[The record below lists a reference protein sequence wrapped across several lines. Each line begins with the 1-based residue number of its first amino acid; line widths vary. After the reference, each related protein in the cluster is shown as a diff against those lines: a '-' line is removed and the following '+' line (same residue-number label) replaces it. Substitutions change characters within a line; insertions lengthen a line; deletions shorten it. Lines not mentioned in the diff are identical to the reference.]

1 MSRTPGGNRLLWR
14 WASYDFANSAFPTV
28 IETFVFAAYFT
39 RQVAADPVTGSAQ
52 WGLAVGL
59 AGLAVALL
67 APLVGAI
74 ADHGGGQRRWLAA
87 TTALCVLPT
96 AALWWVTPHS
106 PHVVTALLLVGV
118 ATIGMELA
126 SVFYN
131 ALLPRLAPPEQIGRW
146 SGWGWG
152 LGYAGGLLCLLLAL
166 FGLVR
171 EGAWLPLPRGD
182 ASHVRATFVLT
193 AVWFALFALPLLTA
207 RLPGRVS
214 GRLSG
219 HPGGHDADGR
229 FALAAS
235 LRELWHTLRGLP
247 RQGPLL
253 RFLIA
258 RMLYTD
264 GLATLFAFGGVYAA
278 GTFAMSESQVLA
290 FGIGLNVTAGI
301 GAVAFA
307 QLDDRIGSRR
317 TIVIALAALLACGA
331 GALLAPTAT
340 GFWAAGLALGIFV
353 GPAQAAS
360 RSLLA
365 RMAPPEQRNQLFGLF
380 TLSGKAT
387 AFLGPMLV
395 GMVTLVSGSQRIGM
409 AVILGLWLAGLALL
423 LTVPADRKG

>member
-1 MSRTPGGNRLLWR
+1 VSAPANNGLLWR
-14 WASYDFANSAFPTV
+14 WAFYDFANSAFPTV

-39 RQVAADPVTGSAQ
+39 RQVAADPVTGAAQ
-52 WGLAVGL
+52 WGMAVGL
-59 AGLAVALL
+59 AGLVVALL
-67 APLVGAI
+67 GPVMGAI

-106 PHVVTALLLVGV
+106 PHVLGALLLVGI
-118 ATIGMELA
+118 ATVGIELG
-126 SVFYN
+126 SVVYN
-131 ALLPRLAPPEQIGRW
+131 ALLPRLAPPHQLGRW

-152 LGYAGGLLCLLLAL
+152 LGYAGGLLCLVLAL

-193 AVWFALFALPLLTA
+193 AVWFAVFALPLLTA
-207 RLPGRVS
+207 RLPGREAG
-214 GRLSG
+214 GRLELG
-219 HPGGHDADGR
+219 
-229 FALAAS
+229 AS
-235 LRELWHTLRGLP
+235 LRDLARTLRGLP

-301 GAVAFA
+301 GAAAFA
-307 QLDDRIGSRR
+307 HLDDRIGSRA
-317 TIVIALAALLACGA
+317 TIVIALLALLVCSA
-331 GALLAPTAT
+331 GALLAPDATA
-340 GFWAAGLALGIFV
+340 FWVAGLALGVFV

-365 RMAPPEQRNQLFGLF
+365 RMAPEDQRNQLFGLF

-395 GMVTLVSGSQRIGM
+395 GMATLASGSQRVGM
-409 AVILGLWLAGLALL
+409 AVIPVLWLTGLALL
-423 LTVPADRKG
+423 LTVPPDRPKNH

>member
-1 MSRTPGGNRLLWR
+1 MTATAAVPARTGLLRR
-14 WASYDFANSAFPTV
+14 WALYDFANSAFPTV

-39 RQVAADPVTGSAQ
+39 RQVAPDAISGAAL

-67 APLVGAI
+67 GPVVGAI
-74 ADHGGGQRRWLAA
+74 ADHGGGLRRWLLG

-96 AALWWVTPHS
+96 AALWWVLPNS
-106 PHVVTALLLVGV
+106 PHLVGALLLVGL

-126 SVFYN
+126 SIFYN
-131 ALLPRLAPPEQIGRW
+131 ALLPRLAPAERIGRW

-166 FGLVR
+166 LGFVR
-171 EGAWLPLPRGD
+171 EGAWFPLPRDD
-182 ASHVRATFVLT
+182 ASHVRATFVLA
-193 AVWFALFALPLLTA
+193 AVWFGLFALPLLTA
-207 RLPGRVS
+207 RLPGRAAS
-214 GRLSG
+214 AGRVELK
-219 HPGGHDADGR
+219 
-229 FALAAS
+229 AS

-278 GTFAMSESQVLA
+278 GTFAMTESQVLA
-290 FGIGLNVTAGI
+290 FGIGLNVTAGL

-307 QLDDRIGSRR
+307 HLDDRIGSRN
-317 TIVIALAALLACGA
+317 TIVIALLALIVTSAGTLLAQSV
-331 GALLAPTAT
+331 TA
-340 GFWAAGLALGIFV
+340 FWVAGLALGIFV

-365 RMAPPEQRNQLFGLF
+365 RMAPAEQRNQLFGLF

-387 AFLGPMLV
+387 AFLGPLLV
-395 GMVTLVSGSQRIGM
+395 GAVTLASGSQRVGM
-409 AVILGLWLAGLALL
+409 AVILGLWLAGLALM
-423 LTVPADRKG
+423 LTVPADRPNAHG

>member
-1 MSRTPGGNRLLWR
+1 MTARDLPARTGLLRR
-14 WASYDFANSAFPTV
+14 WALYDFANSAFPTV

-39 RQVAADPVTGSAQ
+39 RQVAPDAVIGSAL
-52 WGLAVGL
+52 WGMTVGI
-59 AGLAVALL
+59 AGLMVALL
-67 APLVGAI
+67 GPICGAI
-74 ADHGGGQRRWLAA
+74 ADHGGRLRRWLIA

-106 PHVVTALLLVGV
+106 PQLVGALLLVGL

-131 ALLPRLAPPEQIGRW
+131 ALLPRLAPADRIGRW

-166 FGLVR
+166 LGFVR
-171 EGAWLPLPRGD
+171 EGAWFPLPRGD
-182 ASHVRATFVLT
+182 ASHVRATFVLA

-207 RLPGRVS
+207 RLPGREPPAA
-214 GRLSG
+214 GTG
-219 HPGGHDADGR
+219 HVQ
-229 FALAAS
+229 LKAS

-253 RFLIA
+253 RFLVA

-278 GTFAMSESQVLA
+278 GTFAMTESQVLA
-290 FGIGLNVTAGI
+290 FGIGLNVTAGL

-307 QLDDRIGSRR
+307 HLDDHLGSRN
-317 TIVIALAALLACGA
+317 TIVIALLALLVAGA
-331 GALLAPTAT
+331 GTLLAQSVTA
-340 GFWAAGLALGIFV
+340 FWVTGLALGIFV

-365 RMAPPEQRNQLFGLF
+365 RMAPEAQRNQLFGLF

-387 AFLGPMLV
+387 AFLGPLLV
-395 GMVTLVSGSQRIGM
+395 GAVTLASGSQRVGM
-409 AVILGLWLAGLALL
+409 TVILGLWLVGLVLL
-423 LTVPADRKG
+423 LTVPADRPNHRE

>member
-1 MSRTPGGNRLLWR
+1 MSGDAPARAGLLWR
-14 WASYDFANSAFPTV
+14 WALFDFANSAFPTV

-39 RQVAADPVTGSAQ
+39 RQVAADPVTGAAQ

-67 APLVGAI
+67 GPVVGAI
-74 ADHGGGQRRWLAA
+74 ADHGGGQRRWLTA
-87 TTALCVLPT
+87 TTALCVSPT

-106 PHVVTALLLVGV
+106 PHAVAALAAVGV
-118 ATIGMELA
+118 ATVGIELG

-131 ALLPRLAPPEQIGRW
+131 ALLPRLAPPEQLGRW

-171 EGAWLPLPRGD
+171 EGAWLALPRQD
-182 ASHVRATFVLT
+182 SSHVRATFVL
-193 AVWFALFALPLLTA
+193 AAAWFALFALPLLTA
-207 RLPGRVS
+207 RLPGR
-214 GRLSG
+214 
-219 HPGGHDADGR
+219 DADGR
-229 FALAAS
+229 FEPRAS
-235 LRELWHTLRGLP
+235 LRELWRTLRGLP

-253 RFLIA
+253 RFLVA

-278 GTFAMSESQVLA
+278 GTFAMTESQVLA

-301 GAVAFA
+301 GAAAFA
-307 QLDDRIGSRR
+307 HLDDRIGSRA
-317 TIVIALAALLACGA
+317 TIVIALLALLVCGA
-331 GALLAPTAT
+331 GALLAPSA
-340 GFWAAGLALGIFV
+340 GAFWVAGLALGVFV

-365 RMAPPEQRNQLFGLF
+365 RMAPQEQRNQLFGLF

-395 GMVTLVSGSQRIGM
+395 GMVTLASGSQRVGM
-409 AVILGLWLAGLALL
+409 TVILGLWLAGLALL
-423 LTVPADRKG
+423 LTVPADRPGGRG

>member
-1 MSRTPGGNRLLWR
+1 VSAPANNGVLWR

-39 RQVAADPVTGSAQ
+39 RQVAADPVTGAAQ
-52 WGLAVGL
+52 WGMAVGL
-59 AGLAVALL
+59 AGLVVALL
-67 APLVGAI
+67 GPVMGAI

-106 PHVVTALLLVGV
+106 PHVLGALLLVGV
-118 ATIGMELA
+118 ATVGIELG
-126 SVFYN
+126 SVIYN
-131 ALLPRLAPPEQIGRW
+131 ALLPRLAPPEQLGRW

-152 LGYAGGLLCLLLAL
+152 LGYAGGLLCLVLAL

-193 AVWFALFALPLLTA
+193 AVWFAVFALPLLTA
-207 RLPGRVS
+207 RLPGREVG
-214 GRLSG
+214 GRLEL
-219 HPGGHDADGR
+219 R
-229 FALAAS
+229 AS
-235 LRELWHTLRGLP
+235 LRDLARTLRGLP

-301 GAVAFA
+301 GAAAFA
-307 QLDDRIGSRR
+307 HLDDRIGSRA
-317 TIVIALAALLACGA
+317 TIVIALLALLACGA
-331 GALLAPTAT
+331 GALLAPNATA
-340 GFWAAGLALGIFV
+340 FWGAGLALGVFV

-395 GMVTLVSGSQRIGM
+395 GMATLASGSQRVGM
-409 AVILGLWLAGLALL
+409 AVIPALWLAGLALL
-423 LTVPADRKG
+423 MSVPSDRPKNH

>member
-1 MSRTPGGNRLLWR
+1 MSAPTQNGLLWR

-39 RQVAADPVTGSAQ
+39 RQVAADPVTGAAQ

-67 APLVGAI
+67 GPVVGAI

-87 TTALCVLPT
+87 ATALCVLPT
-96 AALWWVTPHS
+96 AALWWVTPHA
-106 PHVVTALLLVGV
+106 PHVVGALLLVGV
-118 ATIGMELA
+118 ATVGMELA

-131 ALLPRLAPPEQIGRW
+131 ALLPRLAPAGQIGRW

-171 EGAWLPLPRGD
+171 EGAWLALPRDD

-193 AVWFALFALPLLTA
+193 AVWFAVFALPLLTA
-207 RLPGRVS
+207 RLPGRES
-214 GRLSG
+214 N
-219 HPGGHDADGR
+219 GR
-229 FALAAS
+229 FELGAS
-235 LRELWHTLRGLP
+235 LRDLGRTLRGLP

-278 GTFAMSESQVLA
+278 GTFAMSEAQVLA
-290 FGIGLNVTAGI
+290 FGIGLNVTAGL

-307 QLDDRIGSRR
+307 HLDDRIGSRA
-317 TIVIALAALLACGA
+317 TIVIALLALLVCGA
-331 GALLAPTAT
+331 GALLAPNATA
-340 GFWAAGLALGIFV
+340 FWVAGLALGVFV

-365 RMAPPEQRNQLFGLF
+365 RMAPEDQRNQLFGLF

-395 GMVTLVSGSQRIGM
+395 GMVTLAAGSQRVGM
-409 AVILGLWLAGLALL
+409 AVIPALWLAGLALL
-423 LTVPADRKG
+423 LTVPADRR

>member
-1 MSRTPGGNRLLWR
+1 MSAATQNGLLWR

-39 RQVAADPVTGSAQ
+39 RQVAADPVTGAAQ

-67 APLVGAI
+67 GPVVGAI

-87 TTALCVLPT
+87 ATALCVLPT
-96 AALWWVTPHS
+96 AALWWVTPHA
-106 PHVVTALLLVGV
+106 PHVVGALLLVGV

-131 ALLPRLAPPEQIGRW
+131 ALLPRLAPAGQIGRW

-171 EGAWLPLPRGD
+171 EGAWLALPRDD

-193 AVWFALFALPLLTA
+193 AVWFAVFALPLLTA
-207 RLPGRVS
+207 RLPGRES
-214 GRLSG
+214 K
-219 HPGGHDADGR
+219 GR
-229 FALAAS
+229 FELGAS
-235 LRELWHTLRGLP
+235 LRDLGRALRGLP

-278 GTFAMSESQVLA
+278 GTFAMSEAQVLA
-290 FGIGLNVTAGI
+290 FGIGLNVTAGL

-307 QLDDRIGSRR
+307 HLDDRIGSRA
-317 TIVIALAALLACGA
+317 TIVIALLALLVCGA
-331 GALLAPTAT
+331 GALLAPNATA
-340 GFWAAGLALGIFV
+340 FWVAGLALGVFV

-365 RMAPPEQRNQLFGLF
+365 RMAPEDQRNQLFGLF

-395 GMVTLVSGSQRIGM
+395 GMVTLAAGSQRVGM
-409 AVILGLWLAGLALL
+409 AVIPALWLAGLALL
-423 LTVPADRKG
+423 LTVPADRR

>member
-1 MSRTPGGNRLLWR
+1 MSVPVGGQANNGLLWR

-39 RQVAADPVTGSAQ
+39 RQVAADPVTGAAQ

-67 APLVGAI
+67 GPVVGAI
-74 ADHGGGQRRWLAA
+74 ADHGGGQRRWLTA

-106 PHVVTALLLVGV
+106 PHVLGALLLVGV
-118 ATIGMELA
+118 ATVGMELA

-131 ALLPRLAPPEQIGRW
+131 ALLPRLAPAGQIGRW

-171 EGAWLPLPRGD
+171 EGAWLTLPRDD

-193 AVWFALFALPLLTA
+193 AVWFAVFALPLLTA
-207 RLPGRVS
+207 RLPGRA
-214 GRLSG
+214 
-219 HPGGHDADGR
+219 ADGR
-229 FALAAS
+229 VELGAS
-235 LRELWHTLRGLP
+235 LRDLGHTLRGLP
-247 RQGPLL
+247 KQGPLL

-278 GTFAMSESQVLA
+278 GTFAMNEAQVLA

-307 QLDDRIGSRR
+307 QLDDRIGSRA
-317 TIVIALAALLACGA
+317 TIVIALLALLVCGA
-331 GALLAPTAT
+331 GALLAPNATA
-340 GFWAAGLALGIFV
+340 FWVAGLALGVFV

-360 RSLLA
+360 HSLLA
-365 RMAPPEQRNQLFGLF
+365 RMAPEDQRNQLFGLF

-395 GMVTLVSGSQRIGM
+395 GMVTLSAGSQRVGM
-409 AVILGLWLAGLALL
+409 AVIPLLWLAGLALL
-423 LTVPADRKG
+423 LTVPTDRPGKLNRP

>member
-1 MSRTPGGNRLLWR
+1 MAPTRNGLLWR

-39 RQVAADPVTGSAQ
+39 RQVAADPVTGAAQ

-67 APLVGAI
+67 GPVVGAI

-106 PHVVTALLLVGV
+106 PHVLSALLAVGV
-118 ATIGMELA
+118 ATIGIELA

-131 ALLPRLAPPEQIGRW
+131 ALLPRLAPPGQIGRW

-152 LGYAGGLLCLLLAL
+152 FGYAGGLLCLLLAL

-171 EGAWLPLPRGD
+171 DGAWLALPRED

-207 RLPGRVS
+207 RLPGRDT
-214 GRLSG
+214 G
-219 HPGGHDADGR
+219 GR
-229 FALAAS
+229 FELGAS
-235 LRELWHTLRGLP
+235 LRDLWHTLRGLP

-253 RFLIA
+253 RFLVA

-307 QLDDRIGSRR
+307 HLDDRIGSRR
-317 TIVIALAALLACGA
+317 TIVIALVALLVCGA
-331 GALLAPTAT
+331 GALLAPTAA
-340 GFWAAGLALGIFV
+340 GFWAAGLALGVFV

-365 RMAPPEQRNQLFGLF
+365 HIAPPAQRNQLFGLF

-409 AVILGLWLAGLALL
+409 TVILGLWVAGLALL
-423 LTVPADRKG
+423 LTVPADRTR

>member
-1 MSRTPGGNRLLWR
+1 MSTSLRARTGLLWR
-14 WASYDFANSAFPTV
+14 WALYDFANSAFPTV

-39 RQVAADPVTGSAQ
+39 RQVAPDPVTGAAQ
-52 WGLAVGL
+52 WGTAVGL

-67 APLVGAI
+67 GPVVGAI
-74 ADHGGGQRRWLAA
+74 ADHGGGQRRWLTA

-106 PHVVTALLLVGV
+106 PHAASALLLVSV
-118 ATIGMELA
+118 ATVGIELA

-131 ALLPRLAPPEQIGRW
+131 ALLPRLAPPEQLGRW

-152 LGYAGGLLCLLLAL
+152 FGYAGGLLCLLLAL

-171 EGAWLPLPRGD
+171 EGAWLTLPRQD
-182 ASHVRATFVLT
+182 ASHVRATFVL
-193 AVWFALFALPLLTA
+193 AAAWFALFALPLLTA
-207 RLPGRVS
+207 RLPGRDV
-214 GRLSG
+214 
-219 HPGGHDADGR
+219 DGR
-229 FALAAS
+229 FELRAS

-278 GTFAMSESQVLA
+278 GTFDMSEPQVLA
-290 FGIGLNVTAGI
+290 FGIGLNVTAGV
-301 GAVAFA
+301 GAAAFA
-307 QLDDRIGSRR
+307 HLDDRIGSRA
-317 TIVIALAALLACGA
+317 TIVIALLALLVCGA
-331 GALLAPTAT
+331 GALLAPSASA
-340 GFWAAGLALGIFV
+340 FWVAGLALGIFV

-365 RMAPPEQRNQLFGLF
+365 RMAPQEQRNQLFGLF

-387 AFLGPMLV
+387 AFLGPVLV
-395 GMVTLVSGSQRIGM
+395 GMATLVSGSQRVGM
-409 AVILGLWLAGLALL
+409 TVILGLWLAGLALL
-423 LTVPADRKG
+423 LTVPADRPARRG

>member
-1 MSRTPGGNRLLWR
+1 MSAPANNSLLWR
-14 WASYDFANSAFPTV
+14 WAFYDFANSAFPTV

-39 RQVAADPVTGSAQ
+39 RQVAADPVTGAAQ
-52 WGLAVGL
+52 WGMAVGL
-59 AGLAVALL
+59 AGLVVALL
-67 APLVGAI
+67 GPVIGAI
-74 ADHGGGQRRWLAA
+74 TDHGGGQRRWLAA

-106 PHVVTALLLVGV
+106 PHVFGALLLVGI
-118 ATIGMELA
+118 ATVGIELG
-126 SVFYN
+126 SVVYN
-131 ALLPRLAPPEQIGRW
+131 ALLPRLAPPNQLGRW

-152 LGYAGGLLCLLLAL
+152 LGYAGGLLCLVLAL

-193 AVWFALFALPLLTA
+193 AVWFAVFALPLLTA
-207 RLPGRVS
+207 RLPGRASDSRVEI
-214 GRLSG
+214 G
-219 HPGGHDADGR
+219 
-229 FALAAS
+229 AS
-235 LRELWHTLRGLP
+235 LRDLGRTLRGLP

-301 GAVAFA
+301 GAAAFA
-307 QLDDRIGSRR
+307 HLDDRIGSRA
-317 TIVIALAALLACGA
+317 TIVIALLALLACGA
-331 GALLAPTAT
+331 GALLAPNATA
-340 GFWAAGLALGIFV
+340 FWVAGLALGVFV

-365 RMAPPEQRNQLFGLF
+365 RMAPEDQRNQLFGLF

-395 GMVTLVSGSQRIGM
+395 GAATLASGSQRVGM
-409 AVILGLWLAGLALL
+409 AVIPALWLAGLALL
-423 LTVPADRKG
+423 LTVPADRRVNH